1 MDWPGTSF
9 HIRIKSLKML
19 QHVIP
24 DILVYLCKNSV
35 PEAGSLPVQWTEAGV
50 HIQTK
55 VIPCSGKID
64 AQYILHSL
72 EGGVRGV
79 CVMTCPHGECT
90 LSQGNYRA
98 EMRVKTVQRLLS
110 EIGDDP
116 QRAGFIQCPA
126 NATLDIIK
134 GLISGE
140 IRRFFGNV
148 PAAINKQ

>member
-1 MDWPGTSF
+1 
-9 HIRIKSLKML
+9 ML

-79 CVMTCPHGECT
+79 CVMTCPRGECT
-90 LSQGNYRA
+90 LTQGNYRA
-98 EMRVKTVQRLLS
+98 EIRIKTVQRLLT

-116 QRAGFIQCPA
+116 RRADLIQCPA
-126 NATLDIIK
+126 DATIEGIK
-134 GLISGE
+134 GLISDAA
-140 IRRFFGNV
+140 RRF
-148 PAAINKQ
+148 AAVASAIK